1 MEPWRG
7 LQLVVAG
14 ALGDPEIIVSDF
26 WKDDCSFIIV
36 AQDTRQGS
44 YYSTPATVV
53 KPAAEADL
61 CSRRTKQGPES
72 IEFEAEPSRK
82 RIRPGS
88 ESWAAPLIIYLPTSL
103 LTSNPLDPSIKHMQ
117 AAFLLRRLFFP
128 TSS

>member
-14 ALGDPEIIVSDF
+14 ALGDPEIVVSDF

-53 KPAAEADL
+53 KPAAIADL
-61 CSRRTKQGPES
+61 LLKKNKQGPES
-72 IEFEAEPSRK
+72 TEFEAEPSRK
-82 RIRPGS
+82 RIKPGS
-88 ESWAAPLIIYLPTSL
+88 EFAEIE
-103 LTSNPLDPSIKHMQ
+103 Q
-117 AAFLLRRLFFP
+117 
-128 TSS
+128 